1 MDNILLKNSL
11 TEHKS
16 IKEIE
21 SMCQRLG
28 INDLLQKPCGRMSYG
43 QQQRVAIVRALCQPF
58 EFLIMD
64 EPFSHLDSKNIRSCC
79 ALIQEECASQ
89 GAGFALLS
97 LEERYSL
104 DYDHTLV
111 L

>member
-1 MDNILLKNSL
+1 MLFIVGVV
-11 TEHKS
+11 
-16 IKEIE
+16 IV
-21 SMCQRLG
+21 LG
-28 INDLLQKPCGRMSYG
+28 CVGGGYG
-43 QQQRVAIVRALCQPF
+43 LAGGHFDVLWQPF

-97 LEERYSL
+97 LEERYTL